1 MVRQKL
7 VGDERIVRPT
17 PDHVGKGTAAINPKF
32 PSTVCCHDVCLNG
45 LSIRHFRPY
54 TEKNWRGPAG
64 VSPRPLQSISP
75 PISPVLLGEGSAPP
89 GPGGVS
95 RQAPSMHQPAYKP
108 GSVGRGLST
117 PARRPFLCDVDC
129 PTP

>member
-32 PSTVCCHDVCLNG
+32 PSTVCCHAVCCHAVCLNG
-45 LSIRHFRPY
+45 LSIRHCRPY
-54 TEKNWRGPAG
+54 TEKLA
-64 VSPRPLQSISP
+64 
-75 PISPVLLGEGSAPP
+75 
-89 GPGGVS
+89 GPGGVF

-108 GSVGRGLST
+108 GSVGGGRTT
-117 PARRPFLCDVDC
+117 PPRRAFLFAG
-129 PTP
+129 